1 MQWTARS
8 LIANEQGGP
17 FPLLSVATQQ
27 PPKCRTLTALVV
39 HAAAVLFSKQKLE
52 VLWPFLNML
61 TDPAKLAVSEFILD
75 LIHSIIHVYYY
86 FRMPTFLQWPKITY
100 KKQDML
106 SEEHSMVFRNY
117 YFVAKNNDCSLLPCC
132 AWQQLVQGVILTLL
146 VK

>member
-17 FPLLSVATQQ
+17 FPLLSVATPQ

-39 HAAAVLFSKQKLE
+39 HTAAVLFSRQKLE

-75 LIHSIIHVYYY
+75 LRPLVVYMYSCY
-86 FRMPTFLQWPKITY
+86 GF
-100 KKQDML
+100 
-106 SEEHSMVFRNY
+106 
-117 YFVAKNNDCSLLPCC
+117 
-132 AWQQLVQGVILTLL
+132 
-146 VK
+146 